1 LDYDGFLN
9 MGESVQLLNKVA
21 LVTGASAGIGRAYCE
36 FLAARGA
43 IIVAVAR
50 RADRLLELQVA
61 LANRYQTRV
70 LAIPCDLSDSN
81 ACSVIRAALDVA
93 GLEIDVLVNNAGYGL
108 PGKFLMSEWQSH
120 RDFEQVMIG
129 SVSQLC
135 YEFLPSMI
143 ARRQGVIINVASI
156 AGFLPGTSGHTAYA
170 AVKAWLIN
178 FSESLAFEYENDG
191 VRVCAV
197 CPGFTYSEF
206 HDVTGTRNLV
216 AALPAVMW
224 MTAESVVEQSVDAL
238 SRGHIVFI
246 PGLVNR
252 MIVRAVRWMPRRLS
266 YWLVRRESQRFRN
279 LAK

>member
-1 LDYDGFLN
+1 
-9 MGESVQLLNKVA
+9 MREPIQLSNKVA

-50 RADRLLELQVA
+50 REERLLKLQVS
-61 LANRYQTRV
+61 LVKRYQTRV
-70 LAIPCDLSDSN
+70 LPVPCDLSDPN
-81 ACSVIRAALDVA
+81 ACFLIRQALDAA
-93 GLEIDVLVNNAGYGL
+93 GLEIDVLVNNAGYGV
-108 PGKFLMSEWQSH
+108 PGKFLMSEWQRH

-129 SVSQLC
+129 SVTQLC
-135 YEFLPSMI
+135 YEFLPTMI

-191 VRVCAV
+191 IRVCAV
-197 CPGFTYSEF
+197 CPGFTCSEF

-216 AALPAVMW
+216 AALPAAMW
-224 MTAESVVEQSVDAL
+224 MTAESVVEQSMAAVN
-238 SRGHIVFI
+238 RGHIVFI

-252 MIVRAVRWMPRRLS
+252 MFVRAARWMPRSLL

-279 LAK
+279 PAE